1 MTISKADLEVIQT
14 VFGKTAEEISGAL
27 SSTEEVPLGLKLAGK
42 VYKPEEVET
51 LKTDNQNIGI
61 EIGYKKV
68 AKAADIKLD
77 AGDKDPVIIAGKL
90 KAGIEGIMEAK
101 YKGQTPSDE
110 LKAAQEAKLTAEN
123 KYKVLLGTH
132 DGLKEELTAA
142 RQEKETLLTEYTVKE
157 RDNNILSHF
166 PKEMKM
172 DRADGLLIV
181 KNLLTTKVVDGVEQ
195 HSFNGRVV
203 TDKLGN
209 PAPLK
214 DAVAEVVET
223 KGWIKGFGKAD
234 GDNKPPSG
242 TLPSNLSNDEA
253 MKYIVKQGKEPMSTE
268 GSQMMLELTKDF
280 KD

>member
-1 MTISKADLEVIQT
+1 MTIAKADLEIIQT

-68 AKAADIKLD
+68 AKAAEVKLE

-90 KAGIEGIMEAK
+90 KAGIETIMEAK

-110 LKAAQEAKLTAEN
+110 LKAAQEGKVTAEN
-123 KYKVLLGTH
+123 KYNVLLGTH
-132 DGLKEELTAA
+132 DGLKEELVTAK
-142 RQEKETLLTEYTVKE
+142 QEKETLLTEYTVKE

-181 KNLLTTKVVDGVEQ
+181 KNLLTTKVVDGVDQ
-195 HSFNGRVV
+195 HSFNGKVV

-242 TLPSNLSNDEA
+242 TMPTNLSDDDA
-253 MKYIVKQGKEPMSTE
+253 VAYIAKQGKEPMSTE
-268 GSQMMLELTKDF
+268 GSLMMLELTKDF